1 MNFIRHIRTAFEL
14 LEALAEIEAALR
26 GKCTDYRQ
34 LDLFE
39 QPAAAPYLLTVAR

>member
-1 MNFIRHIRTAFEL
+1 MEV
-14 LEALAEIEAALR
+14 EAALR

-39 QPAAAPYLLTVAR
+39 QPATIILPFVPTSSLA